1 MDPAVQRRSIAEDAS
16 VSDNVGAVIVASDD
30 DGDISSFTITAG
42 NDAGKF
48 SVSSSGQITV
58 AAALD
63 FETVESYNLTIV
75 VEDAASNTFTGYV
88 EVEVTDVNDAP
99 TMSDASASVAEMAS
113 AGTSVP
119 YTLVSDAND
128 AGQTLSYSITGGN
141 TGTAFEIDADT
152 GALSVADPPILD
164 YETKSSYS
172 LEITVTDDGSPVK
185 TGTATLTVSITDVND
200 VPVFGTL
207 PSWSVTENSAV
218 STVVSGGDITATD
231 EDSGQSI
238 SYAITGGNTGTVF
251 ALDSSSG
258 QLSVAVAALDYETKS
273 SYTLTITATD
283 DGLSPQSASTDV
295 TVTIVDE
302 NDAPT
307 MSDASASVAED
318 AADGA
323 SVSYTLVSNA
333 NDAGQTLSYAIT
345 GGDTDSAFV
354 MNSGTGALSLA
365 NPSVLDYET
374 TTSYSLEVT
383 VTDDGSPAK
392 TGTAT
397 ITVTVTDVNDAPTMS
412 DASASVAEDAADGA
426 SVSYTLVSNANDAG
440 QTLSYAITGGD
451 TDSAFVMNSGT
462 GALSLANPSVLDY
475 ETTTSYSLEVTVT
488 DDGSPAKAGTATIT
502 VAVVDVNEV
511 PTATSRA
518 VTINEHFS
526 LSTTIVGANIDGQD
540 QDAGDVLSYEITAGN
555 DDGLFQINTATGD
568 ISLAKSVNFELATTH
583 TLTVVVSDDD
593 ASPLSATATVTVT
606 VTDENDLPVFTGDNP
621 RRTINEHQPVDTVV
635 FGGKVNATDEDVGQ
649 SISFSIIAGNDDD
662 AFKIDATT
670 GDIAVKT
677 DVLNHEAQ
685 SSYTLTVQVT
695 DDNTPTAGTATLDVV
710 VDVIDINEG
719 PSISDATGSVDELS
733 SSGDTVSVSLTAV
746 DVDRD
751 EVLSFSIVGGNS
763 FSAFAIDPV
772 TSVITVDNTTA
783 VDYEIFT
790 SFSLTVR
797 ASDDGTPPLHD
808 DATVTINVVDKN
820 DQPRIMNPQDSASV
834 DENVADGTFVLAMDA
849 KDLDATPVQVRM
861 PFVCV
866 CVPAPACEDCFHRVP
881 MPACGCCWLLPLV
894 CASRRGLC
902 HRRCHGP
909 SRTAIRKAP
918 LRLTLP
924 RVTSQSLP
932 RASTT
937 KAPTRLRLRSKSK
950 TTARQPRRTPPRCPS
965 PSMTSTTC
973 PCCRTKLVM

>member
-302 NDAPT
+302 
-307 MSDASASVAED
+307 
-318 AADGA
+318 
-323 SVSYTLVSNA
+323 
-333 NDAGQTLSYAIT
+333 
-345 GGDTDSAFV
+345 
-354 MNSGTGALSLA
+354 
-365 NPSVLDYET
+365 
-374 TTSYSLEVT
+374 
-383 VTDDGSPAK
+383 
-392 TGTAT
+392 
-397 ITVTVTDVNDAPTMS
+397 NDAPTMS